1 MTRYLCS
8 LIIALLLSLPTVS
21 LATPEK
27 SSPVLPEKSRK
38 EVLFCGD
45 KAGWPPYTYEDGN
58 TLKGYDLDLLAEVFK
73 SSDLDYKVLMLPWRR
88 CLEMVKLGQ
97 VDVALS
103 ASGTQERA
111 IIYRMTQ
118 PYYYVT
124 PSYIHLK
131 SRFPDGIQTPPDEVI
146 NLFKVCGLRGYSYH
160 SFGLPPEKVE
170 TTSRTFS
177 QLFNK
182 TAAGR
187 CDLLLGRYEVLVG
200 FALTGQPLMTDKW
213 QHSPVPGIEAD
224 DFRMLVSRAID
235 DSVELHQ
242 MLNTRISELE
252 EAGELDRLLG
262 HYLN

>member
-1 MTRYLCS
+1 MTRYLLS
-8 LIIALLLSLPTVS
+8 LIIALFLSQAVAPMAVADTSHATV
-21 LATPEK
+21 PDK
-27 SSPVLPEKSRK
+27 NRK
-38 EVLFCGD
+38 QVLFCGD

-58 TLKGYDLDLLAEVFK
+58 TLKGYDLDVLAEIFN
-73 SSDLDYKVLMLPWRR
+73 SSGLNYDVIMLPWRR
-88 CLEMVKLGQ
+88 CLEMVKQGLI
-97 VDVALS
+97 DVALS

-131 SRFPDGIQTPPDEVI
+131 SRFPQGVRTPPTEVTRQY
-146 NLFKVCGLRGYSYH
+146 KVCGLRGYSYH
-160 SFGLPPEKVE
+160 SFGLPPEDVE
-170 TTSRTFS
+170 TTSRTFA

-187 CDLLLGRYEVLVG
+187 CDILLGRYEILVG
-200 FALTGQPLMTDKW
+200 FSLTGQPLITDKW
-213 QHSPVPGIEAD
+213 QHSPVPGIEVD

-242 MLNTRISELE
+242 MLNRRIAEMRDSD
-252 EAGELDRLLG
+252 ELDRLLQP
-262 HYLN
+262 YLE